1 MPRMAARAVPVPI
14 PSQPYGTESMNRSP
28 ILFRCDGNPESGYE
42 PFYQCLI
49 AAAAMQ
55 RRRRGTHFFS
65 NLDPLSLALPVNRGG
80 HEWNDTQTRVGTADD
95 LDATLRE
102 MRRLNAAAVVVVAP
116 DLKEDYLRELDA
128 SGTLVVVIDSAAD
141 LYFPNRLVLNPFLGV
156 GRDRYKHER
165 GTQLL
170 VGTRYAFVR
179 PLIRRLRPIRAQ
191 EPAQPFRA
199 LVALGDDDDA
209 GHTLAVARLMV
220 EDERIAKLSIFVRP
234 HHPHVAEIKESAGE
248 HPGRVDVATEGPEL
262 SARVSR
268 CHFAVTGGDGL
279 SLELACV
286 GVPQLLTVVAPRH
299 RTNARYLDEEGVATD
314 LGLAAE
320 FDPEAFRQATEILL
334 TDPMERQ
341 GMARCGRQLI
351 DGRGPDRFV
360 TAVEVMLHPAAAPG
374 LRIAA

>member
-1 MPRMAARAVPVPI
+1 
-14 PSQPYGTESMNRSP
+14 MNRAP
-28 ILFRCDGNPESGYE
+28 ILFRCDGNPVTGYE

-49 AAAAMQ
+49 AASAIQ
-55 RRRRGTHFFS
+55 RRRRGTYFLS
-65 NLDPLSLALPVNRGG
+65 NLDPLSLALPINRGG
-80 HEWNDTQTRVGTADD
+80 HEWNNTETRVGTADD

-102 MRRLNAAAVVVVAP
+102 IRRINAAAVVVVAP
-116 DLKEDYLRELDA
+116 DLSEDYLRELDA
-128 SGTLVVVIDSAAD
+128 SGTLVVVIDAEARQF
-141 LYFPNRLVLNPFLGV
+141 FPNRLVLNPFLGV
-156 GRDRYKHER
+156 GRERYKHER

-179 PLIRRLRPIRAQ
+179 PLIRRLRPLRAQ

-209 GHTLAVARLMV
+209 GHTLTVSRLLI
-220 EDERIAKLSIFVRP
+220 EDERIARLSIFVRP
-234 HHPHVAEIKESAGE
+234 HHPHLDEVKEFAAGFE
-248 HPGRVDVATEGPEL
+248 GRVDVATEGPEL

-268 CHFAVTGGDGL
+268 CHFAVTGGDAL
-279 SLELACV
+279 ALELSCV
-286 GVPQLLTVVAPRH
+286 GVPQLMSNIADRH
-299 RTNARYLDEEGVATD
+299 RINARTLDEEGVATD
-314 LGLAAE
+314 LGPASQ
-320 FDPEAFRQATEILL
+320 FDPETFRQAVEILL

-360 TAVEVMLHPAAAPG
+360 AAVEVMLHPAQAPA

>member
-1 MPRMAARAVPVPI
+1 
-14 PSQPYGTESMNRSP
+14 MNRAP
-28 ILFRCDGNPESGYE
+28 ILFRCDGNPTTGYE

-49 AAAAMQ
+49 AASAIQ
-55 RRRRGTHFFS
+55 RRRRGTHFLS
-65 NLDPLSLALPVNRGG
+65 NLDPISLAFPINRGG
-80 HEWNDTQTRVGTADD
+80 HEWKHTQTRVGTADD

-102 MRRLNAAAVVVVAP
+102 IRRLNAAAVLVVAP
-116 DLKEDYLRELDA
+116 DLTENYLRELES
-128 SGTLVVVIDSAAD
+128 SGALVVAFDTSAE

-156 GRDRYKHER
+156 SRDRYKHER

-179 PLIRRLRPIRAQ
+179 PLIRRLRPLRAQ

-209 GHTLAVARLMV
+209 GHTLTVARLLI
-220 EDERIAKLSIFVRP
+220 EDERVAKVSIFVRSHYP
-234 HHPHVAEIKESAGE
+234 SMTELKEFAAAND
-248 HPGRVDVATEGPEL
+248 GRVDIATEGPEL

-279 SLELACV
+279 ALELACV
-286 GVPQLLTVVAPRH
+286 GVPQLMTVVDSRYHLNAQTLDDEGAA
-299 RTNARYLDEEGVATD
+299 TNLGMAT
-314 LGLAAE
+314 A
-320 FDPEAFRQATEILL
+320 FDPEAFRQSIEILL
-334 TDPMERQ
+334 TDSMERQ
-341 GMARCGRQLI
+341 GMARCGRKLI

-360 TAVEVMLHPAAAPG
+360 AAVEVMLHPFQAPA